1 MVPGHLC
8 QYGQSL
14 SVIIRVMSSKSQVN
28 VKDLKIFCLD
38 FYLFLLG
45 SFLHVSQAHLPG
57 PWIST
62 MPAFQKVLAHS
73 WELIELNAFGL
84 GALDESGLEGCNKML
99 RKARNCS
106 S

>member
-1 MVPGHLC
+1 
-8 QYGQSL
+8 
-14 SVIIRVMSSKSQVN
+14 
-28 VKDLKIFCLD
+28 
-38 FYLFLLG
+38 
-45 SFLHVSQAHLPG
+45 
-57 PWIST
+57 